1 MLLFCSYAFLQICQY
16 CLLINYLNK
25 LADVEVQHTN
35 PKATSTKLYLDRLT
49 KFNPQITQLIN
60 CINLY
65 RFSADTQ
72 WQPEYYVILN
82 ICYFK
87 TVRVAADNCPSV
99 RCKEIAIYTY
109 LYQTNYF
116 QVRHITLHRI
126 HTHTHT
132 HKHTQTYTPNK
143 HTNWDRIFSDYFCF
157 FSPYHSTIAPTLFVH
172 LSVTLHD
179 IFVNCNWVVT
189 RW

>member
-1 MLLFCSYAFLQICQY
+1 MLSFCSYAFLQICQY

-25 LADVEVQHTN
+25 LADVEVQNTN
-35 PKATSTKLYLDRLT
+35 PKGTSTKLYLDRLT

-87 TVRVAADNCPSV
+87 TVRVAADSCPSV

-116 QVRHITLHRI
+116 QVRHITLH

-132 HKHTQTYTPNK
+132 HTHTNIHTQQTHKLGQDFLGLLP
-143 HTNWDRIFSDYFCF
+143 IF
-157 FSPYHSTIAPTLFVH
+157 FSVPFNHCSYPIRSSIRDTTWY
-172 LSVTLHD
+172 T
-179 IFVNCNWVVT
+179 C
-189 RW
+189 